1 MALAVIVG
9 TVIAGTGLTLLTP
22 AVILKLLVDHQ
33 LVMVVLLVDQV
44 MALPEPESQP
54 EVGKFHG
61 NVVVLVR
68 FGIAA
73 AEIVS
78 VTVLVTVMNP
88 EKPGTSDGR
97 TE

>member
-1 MALAVIVG
+1 MIVG

-22 AVILKLLVDHQ
+22 AVILK
-33 LVMVVLLVDQV
+33 LLVDQV